1 MVKFVALLS
10 LLLVA
15 AGCGKKPAARFAAL
29 SEEFVYTT
37 LSFSPSAA
45 TAAGLHKYQDRTLDG
60 MLDDLSP
67 SSIARQ
73 RSFYMGFRERLE
85 RLKPDE
91 LSAEDRADRQILED
105 QVSLA
110 LLEFDEIRNYMHN
123 PATYVETLGNA
134 LFTPYVLEYA
144 PKSERA
150 SHIISRLKM
159 VPLFLDQARSN
170 ITSAPAVWANVAMD
184 ENQGNIDMVEKTI
197 RIWVPADRREAY
209 SRAAQ
214 PALMAMR
221 QFQDYLKGNLAPR
234 NDYNWRLGGKSYPKK
249 FRYSLESGIE
259 ADSALLMA
267 ETELKQVRER
277 MLALSLPLHK
287 QMFPGHSEHTD
298 LAGEAR
304 ENQVVGE
311 VLARIAERHSTRE
324 SYMDDARQDLAEAR
338 AFVESKH
345 LLTLPRRANLQVI
358 PTPEFMR
365 GVYSV
370 GGFNAAPALEP
381 QLGAFYWVT
390 PIAPDWPKERADSKL
405 REYNFYK
412 LKLLTIHEAMPGHY
426 VQMEVANDVQPPV
439 RRLLRSVFGNGPYI
453 EGWAEFATRTMIE
466 QGFLDHSPELALT
479 FAKEELRVLANTI
492 LDVRLH
498 MLEMSDQDALDLMEQ
513 RTFQEHE
520 EAVEKLQRAKL
531 SSCQLP
537 MYFLGWRGWSQVR
550 NDYRQSR
557 GEAFSLS
564 GFNDLALR
572 EGAVPLLVLGRLLK

>member
-1 MVKFVALLS
+1 
-10 LLLVA
+10 LV
-15 AGCGKKPAARFAAL
+15 
-29 SEEFVYTT
+29 
-37 LSFSPSAA
+37 
-45 TAAGLHKYQDRTLDG
+45 
-60 MLDDLSP
+60 
-67 SSIARQ
+67 
-73 RSFYMGFRERLE
+73 
-85 RLKPDE
+85 
-91 LSAEDRADRQILED
+91 
-105 QVSLA
+105 
-110 LLEFDEIRNYMHN
+110 
-123 PATYVETLGNA
+123 
-134 LFTPYVLEYA
+134 
-144 PKSERA
+144 
-150 SHIISRLKM
+150 
-159 VPLFLDQARSN
+159 
-170 ITSAPAVWANVAMD
+170 
-184 ENQGNIDMVEKTI
+184 
-197 RIWVPADRREAY
+197 
-209 SRAAQ
+209 
-214 PALMAMR
+214 
-221 QFQDYLKGNLAPR
+221 PR
-234 NDYNWRLGGKSYPKK
+234 DDYNWQLGGKSYPKK
-249 FRYSLESGIE
+249 FRFALESGIE

-277 MLALSLPLHK
+277 MLALALPLHK
-287 QMFPGHSEHTD
+287 QMFPGHPEHAD

-304 ENQVVGE
+304 ENRVIGE

-324 SYMDDARQDLAEAR
+324 SYMDDARRDLAEAR

-345 LLTLPRRANLQVI
+345 LLTLPPRANLQVI

-390 PIAPDWPKERADSKL
+390 PIAPEWPKERADSKL

-498 MLEMSDQDALDLMEQ
+498 MLDMSDQEALDLMEQ

-537 MYFLGWRGWSQVR
+537 MYFLGWRGWSQIR
-550 NDYRQSR
+550 SDYRQAR
-557 GEAFSLS
+557 GEAFSVS
-564 GFNDLALR
+564 TFNDRALK
-572 EGAVPLLVLGRLLK
+572 EGAVPLPALGGLLK